1 MARPS
6 RSAPAR
12 AVSSDDDDEFPEIE
26 VLARQKRGKSSGD
39 GVARSQTV
47 TGGAKEVE
55 KSSKPPIAVRRRK
68 LGQIPDNN
76 ALLRSWTPDN
86 DVVHGDDIPS
96 QRKSSN
102 AIIEP
107 RRPSAE
113 LRTRKT
119 RTARPAV
126 KVQPV
131 QDDPVSEQEEEVTIT
146 EEVSVIADG
155 SCDSS
160 DYGGSIFED
169 AVEHI
174 EDDSDSDSD
183 SDNLAAFFAKRPPAK
198 PRIQSRETR
207 PSRSASRELRPKQ
220 ETTPEKRTRGTAGR
234 STRKDS
240 NQGQQQ
246 PKERAPSETKP
257 SANKDLTDTFS
268 RLKLDDL
275 RWLGTAPAPPA
286 RRKVTPPTSTTP
298 PKLPP
303 GLVSPKKLPRIPNT
317 PHRPSTDLF
326 WSRDFVD
333 EWNDEHSPR
342 KQLFPDAKKTP
353 AKPPTASKKAGPSK
367 PPAAAVAKE
376 AKRAFQEA
384 KHDIAEAFLR
394 ELDTVITNGQ
404 LAALSAST
412 GGIKLNWTNK
422 LNTTAGRA
430 NWKRETVRT
439 VTKPPAGSSSTT
451 SGMVPPTTVVT
462 HKHHASIE
470 LAEKVIDDE
479 HRLLNV
485 MAHEFCHLANF
496 MISGIT
502 TNPHG
507 KEFKAWAAKC
517 SAAFGKSRG
526 IDVTTKHTYDIDF
539 KYVWTCDACGMEFKR
554 HSKSIHPERHR
565 CGSCKGELKQTKPVP
580 RANGGKRSEYQDFMK
595 EQMRVVKEENPGS
608 PQKEIMKLVASRW
621 ALKGGKSVSASS
633 SRLGTPEEGVDGV
646 TGGIGALEIVELSE

>member
-12 AVSSDDDDEFPEIE
+12 TVSSDDDDDEFPDIE
-26 VLARQKRGKSSGD
+26 ALVRQKRGQSSGD
-39 GVARSQTV
+39 SVAKSQPV
-47 TGGAKEVE
+47 AHGSKEV
-55 KSSKPPIAVRRRK
+55 KTSSKPPIAVRRRK

-76 ALLRSWTPDN
+76 ALLRSWTPDS
-86 DVVHGDDIPS
+86 GITFKDDIAS
-96 QRKSSN
+96 QRRPN
-102 AIIEP
+102 DATIEP

-119 RTARPAV
+119 RTAVSAARPAA

-160 DYGGSIFED
+160 DSGGSIFED

-174 EDDSDSDSD
+174 KHDSDSDSD
-183 SDNLAAFFAKRPPAK
+183 DDLAAFFARRPPAK
-198 PRIQSRETR
+198 PRIQPRETR
-207 PSRSASRELRPKQ
+207 PSRSASRELVPKQ
-220 ETTPEKRTRGTAGR
+220 EITPEKRTGGAAGR
-234 STRKDS
+234 TTRKVS
-240 NQGQQQ
+240 NQCQ
-246 PKERAPSETKP
+246 PQPEEKAPMETKLA
-257 SANKDLTDTFS
+257 ANKDLTDTFS
-268 RLKLDDL
+268 RLKLDDVQ
-275 RWLGTAPAPPA
+275 WLGTATVLPP
-286 RRKVTPPTSTTP
+286 RRKVTPPASTTP
-298 PKLPP
+298 PKPPP

-317 PHRPSTDLF
+317 PHRPSTDIF

-342 KQLFPDAKKTP
+342 KQLFPDAKSP
-353 AKPPTASKKAGPSK
+353 AKPPTAKKAGPSK
-367 PPAAAVAKE
+367 LPAAAAKE

-404 LAALSAST
+404 LATLSAST

-439 VTKPPAGSSSTT
+439 VSKPPAGT
-451 SGMVPPTTVVT
+451 SGMVPPSTVVT

-496 MISGIT
+496 MVSGIT

-507 KEFKAWAAKC
+507 REFKAWAAKC
-517 SAAFGKSRG
+517 SAAFGRSRG
-526 IDVTTKHTYDIDF
+526 IDVTTKHSYDIDF
-539 KYVWTCDACGMEFKR
+539 KYVWTCDACAMEFKR

-595 EQMRVVKEENPGS
+595 EQMHVVKEENPGS
-608 PQKEIMKLVASRW
+608 PQKDIMKLVASRW
-621 ALKGGKSVSASS
+621 ALKGGKSSASS
-633 SRLGTPEEGVDGV
+633 SRLGTPEEGVEVVTDGV
-646 TGGIGALEIVELSE
+646 GALEIVELSE